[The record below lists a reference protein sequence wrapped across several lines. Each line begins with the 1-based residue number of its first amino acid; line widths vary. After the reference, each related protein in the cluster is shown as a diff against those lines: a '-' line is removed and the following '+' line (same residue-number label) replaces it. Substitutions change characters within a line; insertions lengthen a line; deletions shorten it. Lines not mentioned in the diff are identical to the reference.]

1 MEKSV
6 FVNIIKNYLK
16 ESKYLSLIK
25 YNKSFQQILNISLE
39 NYKTYLSI
47 EIELTLKEKLKKGK
61 NNFICNNSNNIFLR
75 KPTSYYHIYF
85 DDNKEEI
92 KKNYIKSSDKV
103 NKIKII
109 IDREKHYIRGYR
121 NRFVRNKKEENENV
135 NNKEEKKEEKK
146 SYYRIRKPF
155 QNNNDEV
162 QVSMG
167 KVNVEENNEVNI
179 PKRYHRRYRESKT
192 STTNNNQ

>member
-103 NKIKII
+103 NKIKI
-109 IDREKHYIRGYR
+109 
-121 NRFVRNKKEENENV
+121 
-135 NNKEEKKEEKK
+135 
-146 SYYRIRKPF
+146 
-155 QNNNDEV
+155 
-162 QVSMG
+162 MLM
-167 KVNVEENNEVNI
+167 
-179 PKRYHRRYRESKT
+179 
-192 STTNNNQ
+192 

>member
-1 MEKSV
+1 MPGGGK
-6 FVNIIKNYLK
+6 
-16 ESKYLSLIK
+16 
-25 YNKSFQQILNISLE
+25 Q
-39 NYKTYLSI
+39 
-47 EIELTLKEKLKKGK
+47 IELVEKTEIVKEK
-61 NNFICNNSNNIFLR
+61 
-75 KPTSYYHIYF
+75 P
-85 DDNKEEI
+85 
-92 KKNYIKSSDKV
+92 
-103 NKIKII
+103 
-109 IDREKHYIRGYR
+109 YIRGYR
-121 NRFVRNKKEENENV
+121 NRFVRNKKEDNENV